1 MSSKFDKE
9 IKRVPL
15 ALLIA
20 GVTVLLTACG
30 SGGTKVTNLNV
41 SDFGSKIKDP
51 SVVILDVRTPAEF
64 QEGHI
69 QSAIN
74 IDFEASNFESEVN
87 KLDKSN
93 SYAVYCRSG
102 RRSGLATEIMV
113 KSGFKSVFNLTGGII
128 DWQSSGNKLVNNQF
142 KQNSLNR

>member
-1 MSSKFDKE
+1 M
-9 IKRVPL
+9 
-15 ALLIA
+15 
-20 GVTVLLTACG
+20 
-30 SGGTKVTNLNV
+30 TNLNV

-128 DWQSSGNKLVNNQF
+128 DWQSSGNKLINN
-142 KQNSLNR
+142 

>member
-1 MSSKFDKE
+1 MSSKFDKK
-9 IKRVPL
+9 IKKVTL
-15 ALLIA
+15 ALLLA

-30 SGGTKVTNLNV
+30 SGGNKVTNLNV
-41 SDFGSKIKDP
+41 SDFDSKIKDP

-74 IDFEASNFESEVN
+74 IDFEASNFESEVK
-87 KLDKSN
+87 KLDKSK

-102 RRSGLATEIMV
+102 RRSGLATEIMARD
-113 KSGFKSVFNLTGGII
+113 GFKSVFNLNGGII
-128 DWQSSGNKLVNNQF
+128 DWQSSGNKLVNN
-142 KQNSLNR
+142 

>member
-1 MSSKFDKE
+1 MSSKFDKK

-41 SDFGSKIKDP
+41 SDLGSKIKDP

-87 KLDKSN
+87 KLDKSK

-102 RRSGLATEIMV
+102 RRSGLATEIMA
-113 KSGFKSVFNLTGGII
+113 KDGFKSIFNLNGGII
-128 DWQSSGNKLVNNQF
+128 DWQSSGNRLVYN
-142 KQNSLNR
+142 